1 MKITVLGRGNA
12 GCITA
17 LHYSYYAKINNLDI
31 QVELIHDSKTPTLVV
46 GQATLPQLPQFLWET
61 IGTDLYNNQDDLR
74 ATLKSGILYE
84 GWGKHNDK
92 LFHGFPLGTY
102 ALHYDTKQVQD
113 YIIKNS
119 KGLFDVKVK
128 DEKVIKYEDID
139 SDYIFDC
146 RGWPPDK
153 SNYEPLVNPLNSVV
167 CSNIKKVEDTTH
179 WTRACATPDGW
190 AFYIPL
196 YNQISLGYMY
206 NSNVTTREQAEEN
219 FRSQFGVDHIRESF
233 PFEQYICKTPIV
245 DDRIVMQ
252 GNRLFF
258 LEPLESTSVAT
269 YDQWNRMTWD
279 WIVNKKYTTQQTI
292 ERIRNYTKQV
302 QNFILY
308 HYAFGS
314 KFDTPF
320 WDYAKKLADGVKDED
335 FDNILKYS
343 LNEDKLSIRN
353 LEARD
358 NNQQY
363 AQWKPWNIKLWYDG
377 MTRKV

>member
-1 MKITVLGRGNA
+1 
-12 GCITA
+12 
-17 LHYSYYAKINNLDI
+17 
-31 QVELIHDSKTPTLVV
+31 
-46 GQATLPQLPQFLWET
+46 
-61 IGTDLYNNQDDLR
+61 
-74 ATLKSGILYE
+74 
-84 GWGKHNDK
+84 
-92 LFHGFPLGTY
+92 
-102 ALHYDTKQVQD
+102 
-113 YIIKNS
+113 
-119 KGLFDVKVK
+119 
-128 DEKVIKYEDID
+128 
-139 SDYIFDC
+139 
-146 RGWPPDK
+146 
-153 SNYEPLVNPLNSVV
+153 V
-167 CSNIKKVEDTTH
+167 CSNIPKIENETH

-219 FRSQFGVDHIRESF
+219 FKSQFGIDHIRESF

-245 DDRIVMQ
+245 DDRIIMQ

-314 KFDTPF
+314 KFNTPF
-320 WDYAKKLADGVKDED
+320 WDYAKKLADGVKDKE
-335 FDNILKYS
+335 FDNILNYS
-343 LNEDKLSIRN
+343 KNEDKLSIRN
-353 LEARD
+353 MEARE

-363 AQWKPWNIKLWYDG
+363 AQWKPWNIKLWFDG
-377 MTRKV
+377 MTKKV